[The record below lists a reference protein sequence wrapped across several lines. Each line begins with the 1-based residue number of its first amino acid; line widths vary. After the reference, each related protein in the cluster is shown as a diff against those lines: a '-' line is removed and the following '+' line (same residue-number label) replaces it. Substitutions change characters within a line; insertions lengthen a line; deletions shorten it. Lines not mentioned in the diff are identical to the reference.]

1 MSGLRLAISFLT
13 ILPLAPRRTDSSMAR
28 ARGYFPLVGLALG
41 GILVGI
47 DRALE
52 PVFPMILSGA
62 VVVAATVVLTRALHL
77 DGFMDSCDGLFGG
90 FTRERRLEIL
100 RDPHSGA
107 FAVTGVVVLLLLKWT
122 AVVSLPSHIR
132 IAALALFPCLSRWGM
147 LLVMDIFP
155 YARAHGLGTP
165 FQGGQRWRGL
175 ALGTL
180 TAGSAGLLLAGG
192 AGLLLLATVAV
203 VALALG
209 RWMAGLLGGLT
220 GDTYGAVSEVT
231 EVTVLLV
238 AVAVATAA
246 PAMVGWPL
254 PWEF

>member
-1 MSGLRLAISFLT
+1 MTG
-13 ILPLAPRRTDSSMAR
+13 

-41 GILVGI
+41 GIMVGI
-47 DRALE
+47 DWALE
-52 PVFPMILSGA
+52 PVFPLILSGA

-122 AVVSLPSHIR
+122 AVVSLPSHVR
-132 IAALALFPCLSRWGM
+132 IAALALYPCLSRWGM

-155 YARAHGLGTP
+155 YARAQGLGTP
-165 FQGGQRWRGL
+165 FQGGAKWRGL
-175 ALGTL
+175 ALGTI
-180 TAGSAGLLLAGG
+180 TAGSAGLLLQGG
-192 AGLLLLATVAV
+192 AGLVLLATAAV

-209 RWMAGLLGGLT
+209 QWMAGLLGGLT
-220 GDTYGAVSEVT
+220 GDTYGAVNEVA
-231 EVTVLLV
+231 EVVVLMV

-246 PAMVGWPL
+246 PAIVGWPL
-254 PWEF
+254 PWEV